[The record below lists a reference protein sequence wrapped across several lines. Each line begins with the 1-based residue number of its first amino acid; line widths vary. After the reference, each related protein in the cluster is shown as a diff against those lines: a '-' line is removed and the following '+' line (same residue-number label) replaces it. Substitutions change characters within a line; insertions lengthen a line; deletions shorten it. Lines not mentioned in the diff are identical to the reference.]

1 MLASYFLSRTIVPTM
16 AKYLLKGHEHDRV
29 EQARAS
35 RNPLVRFQIAF
46 EHYFEK
52 LRNWYHGVLKL
63 CLEYRAAFL
72 LSIVAFWIVSLSR
85 CSIRGWGRISSLRS
99 MAASSSCMSAPT
111 PARALKIRRACAT
124 RSSK

>member
-35 RNPLVRFQIAF
+35 RNPFVRFQIAF

-52 LRNWYHGVLKL
+52 LRNWYHGVLSF
-63 CLEYRAAFL
+63 CLERRGVFL
-72 LSIVAFWIVSLSR
+72 LSIVAFWVVSLAAAVSVAGAGLLPFG
-85 CSIRGWGRISSLRS
+85 GWRPVQ
-99 MAASSSCMSAPT
+99 A
-111 PARALKIRRACAT
+111 ACA
-124 RSSK
+124 RPHGHAH